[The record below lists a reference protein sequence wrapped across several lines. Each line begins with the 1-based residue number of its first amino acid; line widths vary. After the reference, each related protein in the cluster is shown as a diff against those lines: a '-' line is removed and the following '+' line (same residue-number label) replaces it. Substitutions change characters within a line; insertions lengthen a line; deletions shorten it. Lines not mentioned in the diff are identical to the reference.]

1 VIALLSMAIIVVAA
15 STRLFL
21 GPLLYF
27 LTCVPA
33 FVLFTVLRRKAAYI
47 SLVIAP
53 LLPIIVESI
62 ALLTGN
68 FRGGFL
74 VGDIVCLVT
83 ALLGATIISS
93 FGGAIE
99 KLVALAARLAVDD
112 VYRDA
117 LEDAR

>member
-1 VIALLSMAIIVVAA
+1 MIALLSMAIIVVAA

-21 GPLLYF
+21 GALLYF

-53 LLPIIVESI
+53 LFPRFVEPI

-74 VGDIVCLVT
+74 VGAVVCLFT
-83 ALLGATIISS
+83 ALLGL
-93 FGGAIE
+93 GE
-99 KLVALAARLAVDD
+99 EWPK
-112 VYRDA
+112 
-117 LEDAR
+117 